1 MIQGKSSMT
10 TSNICFKLPR
20 NVKRSKKTR
29 WGEHELQIEP
39 ERLRMMHERSVLVP
53 PPSNFIKK

>member
-1 MIQGKSSMT
+1 MT

-20 NVKRSKKTR
+20 NIKRSKKTR
-29 WGEHELQIEP
+29 WSEHELQIEP

-53 PPSNFIKK
+53 PPSNFIKR

>member
-1 MIQGKSSMT
+1 MT